1 MAQGAEDLLF
11 GRIALHYKL
20 VTREQVLEATQ
31 IQTSEGGRRHL
42 GEILVER
49 SVLNPRQVEQIL
61 AVQRDYVAK
70 QQGQAPAAPEPPAAE
85 PLRAQ
90 AMPAL
95 SVQAMPSL
103 TMAEPPAAVA
113 APRPPAPPPA
123 PAPATGRIAFDLEAP
138 RALDRL
144 LKYALSIGASDLHL
158 HSGAPLKIRVNG
170 QLADLGATPT
180 PARTAEK
187 LVEEILT
194 PEQKTALRERGQVDF
209 AYTLAAQ
216 GRFRSNAYRQ
226 QRGVDAVFR
235 VIPPKPPTLEE
246 LGLPASLARL
256 ANYHQGMVLL
266 TGPAGCGKSS
276 TLAALLN
283 IINEDRPDHIITI
296 EDPIEYL
303 HPSKKCV
310 VNQRQV
316 GPHTGSFARA
326 LRGALREDPDI
337 IAIGE
342 LRDLE
347 TISLALTAAE
357 TGHLVLAT
365 LHTNNAIR
373 TVNRIL
379 GVFPPNQQDQIRTMV
394 SESLRAVVSQR
405 LVARADGNGR
415 VPALEIL
422 MANKAV
428 GNLIRE
434 NKTFQIKSVL
444 QTGATH
450 GMCMLDTS
458 LAELVKNKV
467 ITREEAARQAEDPQK
482 FGAPA
487 AS

>member
-1 MAQGAEDLLF
+1 MASASDDLLF

-20 VTREQVLEATQ
+20 VTREQMVEASQ
-31 IQTSEGGRRHL
+31 FQAREGGERRL
-42 GEILVER
+42 GEILIAR
-49 SVLNPRQVEQIL
+49 GYLTPRQVEQIL
-61 AVQRDYVAK
+61 AVQKDYLAK
-70 QQGQAPAAPEPPAAE
+70 QQAPAPAAPPAPEALTARE
-85 PLRAQ
+85 MPALTVQ

-95 SVQAMPSL
+95 AV
-103 TMAEPPAAVA
+103 AEPAAPIPSAPRAPEPAASAVA
-113 APRPPAPPPA
+113 RPE
-123 PAPATGRIAFDLEAP
+123 FDLTVP

-144 LKYALSIGASDLHL
+144 LKYALTVGASDLHV
-158 HSGAPLKIRVNG
+158 HSGSPLKIRVNG
-170 QLADLGATPT
+170 RMSDLEGGTVT
-180 PARTAEK
+180 ARIAK
-187 LVEEILT
+187 RLVEEILT
-194 PEQKTALRERGQVDF
+194 PEQLHPLRELGQVDF
-209 AYTLAAQ
+209 AYTLAGH

-226 QRGVDAVFR
+226 QRGIDAVFR
-235 VIPPKPPTLEE
+235 VIPPEPPTLEG

-256 ANYHQGMVLL
+256 ANYHQGIVLL

-283 IINEDRPDHIITI
+283 IINEDRHDHIITI
-296 EDPIEYL
+296 EDPIEYI
-303 HPSKKCV
+303 HPSKHCV

-365 LHTNNAIR
+365 LHTNNSIR

-379 GVFPPNQQDQIRTMV
+379 GVFPPNQQEQIRTMV

-405 LVARADGNGR
+405 LVVRADGKGR

-444 QTGATH
+444 QTGASQ
-450 GMCMLDTS
+450 GMCLLDAS
-458 LAELVKNKV
+458 LAELVKSRM
-467 ITREEAARQAEDPQK
+467 ITREEAMRHAEDPQK
-482 FGAPA
+482 LAG
-487 AS
+487 

>member
-70 QQGQAPAAPEPPAAE
+70 QQAPAAPEPPAAE

-103 TMAEPPAAVA
+103 TMAAPPAAVA
-113 APRPPAPPPA
+113 PPRQPRPPPT

-194 PEQKTALRERGQVDF
+194 PEQREALRERGQVDF

-226 QRGVDAVFR
+226 QRGIDAVFR

-246 LGLPASLARL
+246 LGLPA
-256 ANYHQGMVLL
+256 
-266 TGPAGCGKSS
+266 
-276 TLAALLN
+276 
-283 IINEDRPDHIITI
+283 
-296 EDPIEYL
+296 
-303 HPSKKCV
+303 
-310 VNQRQV
+310 
-316 GPHTGSFARA
+316 
-326 LRGALREDPDI
+326 
-337 IAIGE
+337 
-342 LRDLE
+342 
-347 TISLALTAAE
+347 
-357 TGHLVLAT
+357 
-365 LHTNNAIR
+365 
-373 TVNRIL
+373 
-379 GVFPPNQQDQIRTMV
+379 
-394 SESLRAVVSQR
+394 
-405 LVARADGNGR
+405 
-415 VPALEIL
+415 
-422 MANKAV
+422 
-428 GNLIRE
+428 
-434 NKTFQIKSVL
+434 
-444 QTGATH
+444 
-450 GMCMLDTS
+450 
-458 LAELVKNKV
+458 
-467 ITREEAARQAEDPQK
+467 
-482 FGAPA
+482 
-487 AS
+487 

>member
-1 MAQGAEDLLF
+1 MAPASDDLLF

-20 VTREQVLEATQ
+20 VTREQLLEA
-31 IQTSEGGRRHL
+31 SEFQASRGGQHSL
-42 GEILVER
+42 GEILVDKGY
-49 SVLNPRQVEQIL
+49 LNPRQVAQIL
-61 AVQRDYVAK
+61 AVQREYVAK
-70 QQGQAPAAPEPPAAE
+70 QQAQAAAAAALE
-85 PLRAQ
+85 AQ

-95 SVQAMPSL
+95 EVQEMPAL
-103 TMAEPPAAVA
+103 AQGAAPAIPAAPVT
-113 APRPPAPPPA
+113 APPPA
-123 PAPATGRIAFDLEAP
+123 PAPRVAAAAVDLDAP

-144 LKYALSIGASDLHL
+144 LERAILAGASDLHI
-158 HSGAPLKIRVNG
+158 HSGSPLKMRLNGQMSDLDGAPL
-170 QLADLGATPT
+170 D
-180 PARTAEK
+180 ARTAER
-187 LVEEILT
+187 LVHEILT
-194 PEQKTALRERGQVDF
+194 PDQLEALRGRGQVDF
-209 AYTLAAQ
+209 AYTLPGK

-235 VIPPKPPTLEE
+235 VIPPQPPTLEG
-246 LGLPASLARL
+246 LGLPSALSRL

-283 IINEDRPDHIITI
+283 IINEDRHDHIITI
-296 EDPIEYL
+296 EDPIEYI

-379 GVFPPNQQDQIRTMV
+379 GVFPPSQQDQIRTMV
-394 SESLRAVVSQR
+394 SESLRAVISQR
-405 LVARADGNGR
+405 LVTRADGDGR
-415 VPALEIL
+415 VPALEVL

-444 QTGATH
+444 QTGASQ
-450 GMCMLDTS
+450 GMYMLDAS
-458 LAELVKNKV
+458 LAELVKTKV
-467 ITREEAARQAEDPQK
+467 ITREEAMRNADDPQR
-482 FGAPA
+482 FAGGA
-487 AS
+487 